1 MITGVV
7 TSDWEAVVSVQVRGI
22 DGGGEVVDA
31 VLDTGFNG
39 FLALPV
45 SLVSQLRLPFAGTT
59 RVTLGDGSEVHL
71 DMFEAMVN
79 WDNREQN
86 VVVLRAEGGALV
98 GMSLLAGYRV
108 TLEVEEGGV
117 VRIES
122 LP

>member
-1 MITGVV
+1 MITGIV
-7 TSDWEAVVSVQVRGI
+7 TSDREAVVSVQVRGV
-22 DGGGEVVDA
+22 DGGKEVVDA

-39 FLALPV
+39 FLTLPV

-86 VVVLRAEGGALV
+86 VVALEAEGGALV
-98 GMSLLAGYRV
+98 F
-108 TLEVEEGGV
+108 
-117 VRIES
+117 IE
-122 LP
+122 LVKTIPG